1 MATLRVL
8 VVEDEPVTRDLLS
21 AILRDDG
28 YDVVAV
34 SDGTEALESAPE
46 LRPDLVL
53 LDCALP
59 GSNGVD
65 VARRLRQN
73 SDLPIIFVTGADSTE
88 DIREGFKV
96 GADDYIVKPFDSEEL
111 SWRVRA
117 VLRRSG
123 HTVAQR
129 WEFGDVVVD
138 EGTRSVTRAGVPIG
152 LTATEF
158 DMLALLMR
166 NRTRVVP
173 KMQLLALWGHD
184 ADDHLLDVHM
194 SSLRKKLEE
203 HGPRLIHTVRGVG
216 YVLREEPGGQ

>member
-1 MATLRVL
+1 ML
-8 VVEDEPVTRDLLS
+8 VVDDEASTRELLS

-34 SDGTEALESAPE
+34 PDGEAALKSAAE
-46 LRPDLVL
+46 FRPDLVL

-65 VARRLRQN
+65 VARRLRRE
-73 SDLPIIFVTGADSTE
+73 SDLPIVFVTGADSTE

-123 HTVAQR
+123 HAVAQR
-129 WEFGDVVVD
+129 WDFGDLVVD
-138 EGTRSVTRAGVPIG
+138 ESTRSVVRDGSPVA

-158 DMLALLMR
+158 DLLAMLIR

-173 KMQLLALWGHD
+173 RLQLLALWGHE
-184 ADDHLLDVHM
+184 ADDHTLEVHM
-194 SSLRKKLEE
+194 SSLRRKLEQ
-203 HGPRLIHTVRGVG
+203 HGPRVIHTVRGVG
-216 YVLREEPGGQ
+216 YILRDERRAAPR